1 MYRKKAGGWL
11 KHLDFIMLDGLCLQ
25 AAFMLAYAVRMGPSS
40 PYGDEEYRGIGI
52 VLLLAVVAVALLSG
66 TFSGVLKR
74 GYYEE
79 FMVTLRHACL
89 VEVIAVLYLFTAQ
102 KHVGGSRFVIYL
114 TGILYITTGYF
125 SRLLWKKLLLKRKA
139 AEGER
144 RSLLVV
150 TESWMVGEVL
160 EDLRSQ
166 GTEQFNI
173 TGTALL
179 DRERRQGKSPDSF
192 PMETNAGNADG
203 IWPED
208 RKAAGG
214 AEKKAPDIPAAGAE
228 AEPNAIPQ
236 AGGEKRNAS
245 ERQSPN
251 GASEAETTEENR
263 KPSSDPEK
271 EKYSEKYTDI
281 PVVAGAEDI
290 IEAVCRSWVDEALIV
305 LPRSVPYPE
314 ELVEQL
320 AGMGVVVHVSV
331 FRAGTDG
338 GMRQFVG
345 HLGEYTVLT
354 TSISYATPLQQLIK
368 RTMDIAGGILGCLM
382 TCILF
387 VILAP
392 AIQITSP
399 GPVFFTQ
406 ERVGRNGKRFKIYK
420 FRSMYLDAEERKKE
434 LMERNRHGDGLMFKL
449 EGDPRIIG
457 CKVLPDGRVKKGL
470 GNFMRDYSLDE
481 FPQFFNVL
489 KGDMSLVGT
498 RPPTVDEWERY
509 EPHHR
514 ARLAVRPGIT
524 GLWQVSGRSKI
535 TDFEEVVKLD
545 TKYITEWSMG
555 MDFRILFRTVRVVF
569 GRDGAM

>member
-1 MYRKKAGGWL
+1 MYRKRAGGWL
-11 KHLDFIMLDGLCLQ
+11 KHLDFIVLDGLCLQ
-25 AAFMLAYAVRMGPSS
+25 GAFMLAYAVRMGPSS

-52 VLLLAVVAVALLSG
+52 VLLLAVIAVALLSG

-74 GYYEE
+74 GFYGE
-79 FMVTLRHACL
+79 FTVTLRHACL

-102 KHVGGSRFVIYL
+102 KNVSGSRFVIYL
-114 TGILYITTGYF
+114 TGILYICTGYF

-150 TESWMVGEVL
+150 TESRMVREVL
-160 EDLRSQ
+160 TDLRSQ

-173 TGTALL
+173 TGTA
-179 DRERRQGKSPDSF
+179 F
-192 PMETNAGNADG
+192 
-203 IWPED
+203 WD
-208 RKAAGG
+208 RKTVSG
-214 AEKKAPDIPAAGAE
+214 AE
-228 AEPNAIPQ
+228 
-236 AGGEKRNAS
+236 
-245 ERQSPN
+245 
-251 GASEAETTEENR
+251 TEETDVIQEAR
-263 KPSSDPEK
+263 
-271 EKYSEKYTDI
+271 EKYSDVTGSQNQDGVGETGKCYQHI
-281 PVVAGAEDI
+281 PVVAGVEDVVD
-290 IEAVCRSWVDEALIV
+290 AVCRSWVDEVLIV

-314 ELVEQL
+314 QLVERL

-338 GMRQFVG
+338 GMRQFVN

-354 TSISYATPLQQLIK
+354 TSISSATPLQQLIK
-368 RTMDIAGGILGCLM
+368 RGMDIAGGIIGCLM

-387 VILAP
+387 LVLAP
-392 AIQITSP
+392 AIQIVSP

-524 GLWQVSGRSKI
+524 GLWQVSGRSRI
-535 TDFEEVVKLD
+535 TDFEEVVRLD
-545 TKYITEWSMG
+545 TKYIVEWSMG
-555 MDFRILFRTVRVVF
+555 MDMRILFRTVGVVF